1 MRDDAWI
8 KEGGPVSSEI
18 GKIFKAV
25 ADATRRQILEVL
37 RTGEQSAGAIAKKFE
52 MTKPAISH
60 HLAALKAAGLV
71 SDRRKGQQII
81 YAIKEGSILAVWD
94 EFLAKF
100 CPERK
105 GTSGRS
111 KGATKRRR

>member
-1 MRDDAWI
+1 M
-8 KEGGPVSSEI
+8 SSEI

-25 ADATRRQILEVL
+25 ADSTRRQILEVL
-37 RTGEQSAGAIAKKFE
+37 RNGEQSAGVIAKKFE

-60 HLAALKAAGLV
+60 HLAALREAGLV
-71 SDRRKGQQII
+71 SGRRKGQQII

-94 EFLAKF
+94 DFLAKF

-105 GTSGRS
+105 AATEQN
-111 KGATKRRR
+111 KVATKKRRKKK